1 MDKAKSKG
9 MSKPVTLETLGEF
22 TEQVILPGVERIVDD
37 KLDGLREEI
46 KSGFGEIRAETRQGF
61 SEVNKSIRV
70 LAGEIMENKER
81 EKEQRH
87 EERIEQLENQ
97 VELKPH

>member
-1 MDKAKSKG
+1 MSKEKSKG

-22 TEQVILPGVERIVDD
+22 TEQVILPGVEEIVNKVVDE
-37 KLDGLREEI
+37 KLDHRLTPLHQEM
-46 KSGFGEIRAETRQGF
+46 KAGFA
-61 SEVNKSIRV
+61 EVNNSIRV

-87 EERIEQLENQ
+87 EERVEQLEKW
-97 VELKPH
+97 VELKRR